1 MCLSTKWNLGTFKL
15 KVAKKDIIVYKVFKK
30 SNDNNN
36 DLLSA
41 FTNFRWKVN
50 ELMDA
55 NPYDKELFREKI
67 KKYKFIGDGMFHT
80 FKNKRDAKYL
90 ITLLEGIWGSEFD
103 YTVYKCIIP
112 KGTEYV
118 KGYFFDDSYVIK
130 PVNYGSFN
138 LILKEEV

>member
-1 MCLSTKWNLGTFKL
+1 MCLSTKWKLGTFKL

-30 SNDNNN
+30 SHDGNN
-36 DLLSA
+36 DLLSV

-50 ELMDA
+50 ELMEA
-55 NPYDKELFREKI
+55 NTYDKELFREEI
-67 KKYKFIGDGMFHT
+67 KTDKFIGNGVFHT

-90 ITLLEGIWGSEFD
+90 IKLLGEIWGSEYD
-103 YTVYKCIIP
+103 LTVYKCIIP

-118 KGYFFDDSYVIK
+118 KGYFFDDAYIIK

-138 LILKEEV
+138 LIVKEEV

>member
-1 MCLSTKWNLGTFKL
+1 MCLSTKWKLGTFKL

-30 SNDNNN
+30 SHDGNN
-36 DLLSA
+36 DLLSV

-50 ELMDA
+50 ELMEA
-55 NPYDKELFREKI
+55 NTYDKELFREEI
-67 KKYKFIGDGMFHT
+67 KKDKFIGNGMFHT

-90 ITLLEGIWGSEFD
+90 IKLLGEIWGYRYD

-118 KGYFFDDSYVIK
+118 KGKFR
-130 PVNYGSFN
+130 YGGG
-138 LILKEEV
+138 